1 MRGYQRFSRGSRRE
15 RWIPR
20 DPIAARANPTAASA
34 VASLPRPPTT
44 THPHDDFFA
53 SPPAAGAAD
62 ALAPGALAMPIF
74 SACALLT
81 QRLILLHVCVDGQV
95 SSGAQRWVATS
106 FCAASL
112 VPLRGLASLGARS
125 SSLPTSTQSGTGR
138 QTSDGEQLPSFM
150 HTEGS
155 HHEKPASVLSFDPAG
170 QSSAAAIEGT
180 RSATTPAS
188 QRSLMASHA
197 NIQRVTLAESR
208 NGSSSVTHHPRVA
221 WQGTH
226 REKRVTTSDGT
237 GIAYEVLGRGDQTI
251 VLANGLGGRLY
262 AWEPAIEAFWS
273 THRLVTWDYR
283 GLFASDSPKS
293 KRKLAVAQHVDDIIA
308 ILDEEE
314 IDRAVFVGWS
324 MGVQVSLD
332 VAASHPDRVA
342 GLVLI
347 NGTHGHVL
355 STGFQPVI
363 SVPFL
368 PKRLHQLL
376 DWLQDHP
383 EVAHQIARVARL
395 SELPTWAFMRLMA
408 GRRARDL
415 TPLLSRY
422 VDDVLGPSF
431 PNYLRLFQELDA
443 HSTYHLLREIDA
455 PALVISGFFD
465 ILTPPYQSKEIADRM
480 PNAEYVRLWR
490 SSHFS
495 MLERPEIVI
504 PAMKRFLEEKARF

>member
-1 MRGYQRFSRGSRRE
+1 
-15 RWIPR
+15 
-20 DPIAARANPTAASA
+20 
-34 VASLPRPPTT
+34 
-44 THPHDDFFA
+44 
-53 SPPAAGAAD
+53 
-62 ALAPGALAMPIF
+62 MPSF

-81 QRLILLHVCVDGQV
+81 QRLILLHVCVDGHD
-95 SSGAQRWVATS
+95 SSGAHRCVATS
-106 FCAASL
+106 FCAASFAL
-112 VPLRGLASLGARS
+112 FCS
-125 SSLPTSTQSGTGR
+125 SSFPTSTQRGTGR
-138 QTSDGEQLPSFM
+138 QTSEGEQLLSFRQ
-150 HTEGS
+150 TDGS
-155 HHEKPASVLSFDPAG
+155 HQVKPPSLFDLEPAG
-170 QSSAAAIEGT
+170 QSSADAIEGT
-180 RSATTPAS
+180 NTATAKATTPGS
-188 QRSLMASHA
+188 EQSFMAPHA
-197 NIQRVTLAESR
+197 NIQRVTLAEG
-208 NGSSSVTHHPRVA
+208 NGGGSVRQLG
-221 WQGTH
+221 WQATH
-226 REKRVTTSDGT
+226 REERLTAADGT
-237 GIAYEVLGRGDQTI
+237 GIAYEVLGRGDKTI

-273 THRLVTWDYR
+273 THRIITWDYR

-293 KRKLAVAQHVDDIIA
+293 KRKLAVTHHVDDIIS

-314 IDRAVFVGWS
+314 ISRAVFVGWS

-332 VAASHPDRVA
+332 VAASCPERVA

-355 STGFQPVI
+355 STGFQPVV

-376 DWLQDHP
+376 DWLQDNP
-383 EVAHQIARVARL
+383 DVAHQIARVARL

-443 HSTYHLLREIDA
+443 HSTYHLLREIEA

-480 PNAEYVRLWR
+480 PNAEYIRLWR

-504 PAMKRFLEEKARF
+504 PAMQRFLEQKARY

>member
-1 MRGYQRFSRGSRRE
+1 MGPHATIE
-15 RWIPR
+15 R
-20 DPIAARANPTAASA
+20 
-34 VASLPRPPTT
+34 VA
-44 THPHDDFFA
+44 
-53 SPPAAGAAD
+53 
-62 ALAPGALAMPIF
+62 
-74 SACALLT
+74 
-81 QRLILLHVCVDGQV
+81 
-95 SSGAQRWVATS
+95 
-106 FCAASL
+106 
-112 VPLRGLASLGARS
+112 
-125 SSLPTSTQSGTGR
+125 
-138 QTSDGEQLPSFM
+138 
-150 HTEGS
+150 
-155 HHEKPASVLSFDPAG
+155 
-170 QSSAAAIEGT
+170 
-180 RSATTPAS
+180 
-188 QRSLMASHA
+188 
-197 NIQRVTLAESR
+197 LAEST
-208 NGSSSVTHHPRVA
+208 NGGSVTHLG
-221 WQGTH
+221 WQATH
-226 REKRVTTSDGT
+226 REKRLTTADGT

-262 AWEPAIEAFWS
+262 AWEPAIEAFWA

-293 KRKLAVAQHVDDIIA
+293 KRKLAVTHHVDDIVA

-314 IDRAVFVGWS
+314 INRAVFVGWS
-324 MGVQVSLD
+324 MGVQISLD
-332 VAASHPDRVA
+332 VAATYPERVA

-355 STGFQPVI
+355 STGFQPLV

-376 DWLQDHP
+376 DWLQDNP
-383 EVAHQIARVARL
+383 DVAHQIARIARL

-443 HSTYHLLREIDA
+443 HSTYHLLREIDV

-465 ILTPPYQSKEIADRM
+465 MLTPPYQSKEIADRM
-480 PNAEYVRLWR
+480 PNAEYIRLWR

-504 PAMKRFLEEKARF
+504 PAMKRFLEQRARY